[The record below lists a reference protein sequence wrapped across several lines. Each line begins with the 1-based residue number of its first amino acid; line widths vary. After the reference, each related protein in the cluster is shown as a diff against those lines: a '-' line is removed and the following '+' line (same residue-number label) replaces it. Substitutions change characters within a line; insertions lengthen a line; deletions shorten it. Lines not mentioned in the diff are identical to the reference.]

1 MERPATL
8 GNPDDPLA
16 FNRPARAAT
25 CHLLASAIPARYRQ
39 RRELREDI
47 ANYLRDAAPMKA
59 RLATARILEPFGGLH
74 WPAAHAPTAS
84 QSADPCL
91 VDPLTYRLS

>member
-59 RLATARILEPFGGLH
+59 RLATARILEALWRLTLAGR
-74 WPAAHAPTAS
+74 TR
-84 QSADPCL
+84 ADGFPK
-91 VDPLTYRLS
+91 R